1 MTLLIRT
8 QKTHKVKSQVYAGL
22 FFILITSLPPWRLS
36 LVSRNRALVLAVV
49 LGLTITTAPA
59 YAATP
64 KPTLAQIE
72 AAKKAEA
79 AKKKIADAAAK
90 KLAAATQT
98 LRGLTAKASAARAL
112 YVKAQKELAIATT
125 AANAAAAHAQ
135 ETAAQVSAAHRTIG
149 KLAVNAFIM
158 GGSLTDIEPI
168 LSANGPQDLV
178 DQLTTLDSLGAQNT
192 TALNRF
198 KAAEVIAKAAKV
210 QADNAK
216 AAQQAATE
224 KVAAAKKVA
233 DDAQNEQQK
242 EVSRLQKIQDDLMKE
257 LMSARKVRTTLE
269 QQRALAL
276 LEESQANTATFTPN
290 QAKIWPN
297 TGFKGRSTIRTSQAQ
312 RNVAV
317 AFAKK
322 QVEARK
328 PYIWGSEG
336 PNSFDCSGLVY
347 AAYKS
352 AGLGW
357 PNWDRLNSALYS
369 TYTMHVGL
377 DELVPGDLLFY
388 SYKGTV
394 STIHHITIYAGGG
407 KMWEA
412 NSKGKGLLYSDVHSI
427 KGLMPFGGRV

>member
-1 MTLLIRT
+1 
-8 QKTHKVKSQVYAGL
+8 
-22 FFILITSLPPWRLS
+22 
-36 LVSRNRALVLAVV
+36 
-49 LGLTITTAPA
+49 
-59 YAATP
+59 
-64 KPTLAQIE
+64 
-72 AAKKAEA
+72 
-79 AKKKIADAAAK
+79 
-90 KLAAATQT
+90 
-98 LRGLTAKASAARAL
+98 
-112 YVKAQKELAIATT
+112 
-125 AANAAAAHAQ
+125 
-135 ETAAQVSAAHRTIG
+135 
-149 KLAVNAFIM
+149 M

-168 LSANGPQDLV
+168 LSANGPQDLI

-198 KAAEVIAKAAKV
+198 KAAEVIAKAAKI

-216 AAQQAATE
+216 LVQQKATE
-224 KVAAAKKVA
+224 KVAAAKKTA
-233 DDAQNEQQK
+233 DDAQAEQQK
-242 EVSRLQKIQDDLMKE
+242 EVARLQKIQDDLMRE

-297 TGFKGRSTIRTSQAQ
+297 TGFKGRSTTRTTQAQ

-328 PYIWGSEG
+328 PYIWGDEG
-336 PNSFDCSGLVY
+336 PNAFDCSGLVY
-347 AAYKS
+347 AAYRA

-369 TYTMHVGL
+369 TYTMHVSL
-377 DELVPGDLLFY
+377 NELVPGDLLFY
-388 SYKGTV
+388 SYKGTI